1 MKKLLVLAT
10 FVAAA
15 TVANVNAMAT
25 RARAAQDPEH
35 PVTKANAQAKKAGR
49 RVVID
54 DVVSKA
60 KDAGKKEAGKKDEQG
75 KFAQARAWLGKR
87 TKTQV
92 AGAVAVTA
100 VAGLIV
106 DAAVRKDNSLLGKLL
121 KFVRGTKAE
130 KQVMA
135 EVNAQLTE
143 VAAR

>member
-1 MKKLLVLAT
+1 MNKLLLAAV
-10 FVAAA
+10 VAAA
-15 TVANVNAMAT
+15 TVVNVNAMAT
-25 RARAAQDPEH
+25 RSQAAKDPSH
-35 PVTKANAQAKKAGR
+35 PVTAANAAAKKAGR
-49 RVVID
+49 KVVKVD
-54 DVVSKA
+54 DIVDKSKA
-60 KDAGKKEAGKKDEQG
+60 PVEQPGKLD
-75 KFAQARAWLGKR
+75 QAKAWLGKR

-92 AGAVAVTA
+92 AGAFAVTA

-135 EVNAQLTE
+135 EVNAQLTTE